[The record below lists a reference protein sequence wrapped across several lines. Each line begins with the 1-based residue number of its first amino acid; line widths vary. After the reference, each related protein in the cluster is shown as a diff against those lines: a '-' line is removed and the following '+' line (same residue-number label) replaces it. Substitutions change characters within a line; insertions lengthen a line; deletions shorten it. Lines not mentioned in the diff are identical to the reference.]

1 MRMNSGTFSNH
12 LRAIRPWVAVMAV
25 LAIAIV
31 AYYGSLGMQYW
42 TAKVE
47 LDRVVNE
54 TQRLSRVDQ
63 KGLPEEKGLTDQL
76 ELQKQKLT
84 ETLIWF
90 NYPQSHE
97 LMALL
102 TDLAEGS
109 GAKLSAITS
118 GNPQSEVH
126 DGLSYQVQPI
136 DVTIDGS
143 IHHVQQFLS
152 SVKQELAV
160 ASVSAVR
167 VDGEGVNAAAR
178 IELLLY
184 LSPKVSEVDKGEN

>member
-1 MRMNSGTFSNH
+1 
-12 LRAIRPWVAVMAV
+12 VAVATPG
-25 LAIAIV
+25 AIQV
-31 AYYGSLGMQYW
+31 R
-42 TAKVE
+42 VVV
-47 LDRVVNE
+47 RVVNE

-76 ELQKQKLT
+76 ELQKLKLT

-152 SVKQELAV
+152 SVKQELPV

-184 LSPKVSEVDKGEN
+184 LSPEVSEVDKGEN